1 MAVTLERG
9 NQAYSG
15 GIFSACCLIA
25 LAIWLKRLLQSS
37 QTSPR
42 PGLPA
47 FRPAMRVIAPVLR
60 QALNRCQIFVLVFA
74 SLTLYILVVDL
85 LAHLIAGLLV
95 DLIGVLLR
103 LFLDK
108 NGSVLVATNLTRDR
122 PDRFYKPVRSNS
134 NILYWLQWVADR
146 ITTNGLILN
155 CPTLR
160 G

>member
-74 SLTLYILVVDL
+74 SLTLYILVV
-85 LAHLIAGLLV
+85 GLLV